1 MKVAGSENT
10 LQSAAKAK
18 NVKLAFFS
26 DLAEKSQNMKKA
38 IKGLKEMLDMIFNL
52 FFILVLIHF
61 FRCLKRN
68 ELHYQACFFLR
79 LLVFG
84 KYMSNLGITFSEN
97 YRKLDGGH
105 SKF

>member
-18 NVKLAFFS
+18 NLKLAFFS

-68 ELHYQACFFLR
+68 ELHYQACFFCACWY
-79 LLVFG
+79 LVNICPILALHSV
-84 KYMSNLGITFSEN
+84 KITES
-97 YRKLDGGH
+97 
-105 SKF
+105 